1 MTSREDLDVLL
12 NNGLLAA
19 SINACS
25 LLEIKK
31 QTSIMGYVI
40 TPFALMIIQAYRK
53 ALIFNNYSKVI
64 IGEDSPRRRP
74 SLRRIIVLVFLHK
87 SCVFFGTEFIL
98 ISLIFLSVTSTKQ
111 LAANLKISV
120 LLYSLVGNSLIRQI

>member
-53 ALIFNNYSKVI
+53 ALTFNNYSPKA
-64 IGEDSPRRRP
+64 R
-74 SLRRIIVLVFLHK
+74 
-87 SCVFFGTEFIL
+87 
-98 ISLIFLSVTSTKQ
+98 
-111 LAANLKISV
+111 
-120 LLYSLVGNSLIRQI
+120 